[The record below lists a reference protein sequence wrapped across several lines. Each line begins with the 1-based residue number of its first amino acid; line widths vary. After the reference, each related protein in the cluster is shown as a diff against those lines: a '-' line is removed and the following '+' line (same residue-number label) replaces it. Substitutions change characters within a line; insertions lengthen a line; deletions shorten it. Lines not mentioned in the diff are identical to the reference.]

1 MNCLWAF
8 LGLLP
13 GEAAGAIHRFMVLED
28 MMQTGIAWSLLS
40 NCKRTF
46 SQLLRNENILYQ
58 ENIPRK
64 FKFSFQTQ
72 PRNHPSHLPISHKP
86 LHFPTFLSLTVQRT
100 QMLKLFPEY
109 SNAISW
115 AWPNN
120 LVCAFNCNFWQSH
133 LVWYM
138 RAYTERGLGAECA
151 YVFFN
156 WVCRKRRKGSG
167 CLQWDSSYPCEITTF
182 RGGDPSAW
190 WNIKEKGTCQW

>member
-13 GEAAGAIHRFMVLED
+13 GEAAGAMHRFMVLED

-64 FKFSFQTQ
+64 FKFNFQTQ

-86 LHFPTFLSLTVQRT
+86 LHFPSFLSLMVQRT
-100 QMLKLFPEY
+100 QMLKLFPKY

-115 AWPNN
+115 AWPNH

-133 LVWYM
+133 LVSTRPRWPTNHNLLKFRRDKPVEILSKLLIY
-138 RAYTERGLGAECA
+138 AGLH
-151 YVFFN
+151 
-156 WVCRKRRKGSG
+156 
-167 CLQWDSSYPCEITTF
+167 
-182 RGGDPSAW
+182 
-190 WNIKEKGTCQW
+190 